1 MDHLS
6 LAILAILFTIWVIYT
21 VSRLKK
27 SKQLFTK
34 ENFSKT
40 ISTWGFLTLMIM
52 AVVLLGVLFIR

>member
-1 MDHLS
+1 MEHFS
-6 LAILAILFTIWVIYT
+6 LVILAILFTIWVIYT

-27 SKQLFTK
+27 SKGLFTK

-52 AVVLLGVLFIR
+52 AVVLIGVLFIR